1 MNLDWYQ
8 ILIET
13 SASRARISGS
23 NQRSG
28 NQTIIHRSIWIK
40 GWKNWESLVTT
51 LMMQCALLKITKFS
65 SLKNSNKD
73 SFRHDC
79 PWMSLL
85 KNHRCRKIDV
95 KCTLWKQRKDQ
106 KRIEAEQRHKDFENR
121 NMFLE
126 AERKLNSKHHD
137 EYSAHYRS
145 SGRYYEFH
153 FCELEISYVIYDM
166 CHNTYKVNVPSF
178 WWNQKINFLSAR
190 RLNENAKKNAGMF

>member
-13 SASRARISGS
+13 SAFRARI
-23 NQRSG
+23 SG
-28 NQTIIHRSIWIK
+28 NQTIIHMSIWIK

-73 SFRHDC
+73 SFRNDC

-85 KNHRCRKIDV
+85 KGKIDV

-137 EYSAHYRS
+137 EYSAHYRPGDRTS
-145 SGRYYEFH
+145 CRELTSLCKRYVRFI
-153 FCELEISYVIYDM
+153 ISPIKQVCSIFDGIRKSTFGVWSCWTRM
-166 CHNTYKVNVPSF
+166 QRKMQVCF
-178 WWNQKINFLSAR
+178 Q
-190 RLNENAKKNAGMF
+190 